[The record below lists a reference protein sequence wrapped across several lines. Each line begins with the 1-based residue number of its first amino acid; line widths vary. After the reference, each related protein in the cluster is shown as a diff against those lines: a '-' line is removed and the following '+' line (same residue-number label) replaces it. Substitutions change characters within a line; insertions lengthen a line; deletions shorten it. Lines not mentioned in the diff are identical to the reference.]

1 MDGLALTESEKFI
14 RFSVSLPED
23 LLKEFDK
30 VTEILGIQG
39 RSDAIRKAMRDFI
52 VNYTWMHKSEG
63 SMAGSITVILDH
75 ETTGIMD
82 AITDLQH
89 RYINLIASSMH
100 VHLDERDCMIVLAVR
115 GNVKDVEKLNNELLA
130 LKGVKL
136 VKYTIMT
143 PGSELP

>member
-1 MDGLALTESEKFI
+1 LTESEKVI

-52 VNYTWMHKSEG
+52 VNYTWMHDSAG

-75 ETTGIMD
+75 EITGVMD
-82 AITDLQH
+82 EITELEH
-89 RYINLIASSMH
+89 KNLNLIASSMH
-100 VHLDERDCMIVLAVR
+100 VHLDERECMIVLAVR
-115 GNVKDVEKLNNELLA
+115 GNVKNVEKLNNELLA

-136 VKYTIMT
+136 VRYTIMT
-143 PGSELP
+143 PGAELP

>member
-1 MDGLALTESEKFI
+1 MVKALVESEKFI

-30 VTEILGIQG
+30 VTESLGIQG

-52 VNYTWMHKSEG
+52 VNYTWMHKG
-63 SMAGSITVILDH
+63 KGDMVGSITIILDH

-82 AITDLQH
+82 EITELQH
-89 RYINLIASSMH
+89 RYLKLIASSMH
-100 VHLDERDCMIVLAVR
+100 VHLDERECMIVLAVR
-115 GNVKDVEKLNNELLA
+115 GKVEDIEKLNNEILA

-143 PGSELP
+143 PGTELP

>member
-1 MDGLALTESEKFI
+1 MTESENFI

-30 VTEILGIQG
+30 VTEMLGIQG

-52 VNYTWMHKSEG
+52 VNYTWMHSTAG
-63 SMAGSITVILDH
+63 SRVGSITIILDH
-75 ETTGIMD
+75 EVTGIMD
-82 AITDLQH
+82 EITELEH
-89 RYINLIASSMH
+89 KNINLIMSSMH
-100 VHLDERDCMIVLAVR
+100 VHLDERECMIVLAVR
-115 GNVKDVEKLNNELLA
+115 GNAKDIEKLNNQLLA

-143 PGSELP
+143 PGAQLP

>member
-1 MDGLALTESEKFI
+1 LTESENFI

-52 VNYTWMHKSEG
+52 VNYTWMHSSVG
-63 SMAGSITVILDH
+63 SMAGSITIILDH
-75 ETTGIMD
+75 EITGIMD
-82 AITDLQH
+82 EITELEH
-89 RYINLIASSMH
+89 KNINLIASSMH
-100 VHLDERDCMIVLAVR
+100 VHLDERECMIVLAVR

-143 PGSELP
+143 PEAELP

>member
-1 MDGLALTESEKFI
+1 MSESEKFI

-30 VTEILGIQG
+30 VTETLGIQG

-52 VNYTWMHKSEG
+52 VNYTWMDRSEG
-63 SMAGSITVILDH
+63 SMAGSITVVLDH
-75 ETTGIMD
+75 ETAGIMD
-82 AITDLQH
+82 DLTELQH
-89 RYINLIASSMH
+89 KYINLIASSMH
-100 VHLDERDCMIVLAVR
+100 VHLDEHDCMIVLAVR
-115 GNVKDVEKLNNELLA
+115 GNVEGVEKLNNELLA

-143 PGSELP
+143 PGAELP

>member
-1 MDGLALTESEKFI
+1 MEESEKFI

-30 VTEILGIQG
+30 VTESLGIQG

-52 VNYTWMHKSEG
+52 VNYTWVHESEG
-63 SMAGSITVILDH
+63 SMAGSITVILNH
-75 ETTGIMD
+75 EISGIMD
-82 AITDLQH
+82 ELTELQH
-89 RYINLIASSMH
+89 KHINLIASSMH
-100 VHLDERDCMIVLAVR
+100 IHLDVSDCMIVLAVR
-115 GNVKDVEKLNNELLA
+115 GNVRDVERLNNELLA

-143 PGSELP
+143 PGAELP

>member
-1 MDGLALTESEKFI
+1 MTESENFI

-30 VTEILGIQG
+30 VTETLGIQG

-52 VNYTWMHKSEG
+52 VNYTWMHSSGG
-63 SMAGSITVILDH
+63 SMAGSITIILDH
-75 ETTGIMD
+75 EIMGIMD
-82 AITDLQH
+82 ELTELEHKNID
-89 RYINLIASSMH
+89 LIASSMH
-100 VHLDERDCMIVLAVR
+100 VHLDEKECMIVLAVR
-115 GNVKDVEKLNNELLA
+115 GNVKDVEKLNNQLLA

-143 PGSELP
+143 PGAKLP

>member
-1 MDGLALTESEKFI
+1 MTETEKVI

-52 VNYTWMHKSEG
+52 VNYTWMHKSTS
-63 SMAGSITVILDH
+63 SMAGSITIILDH
-75 ETTGIMD
+75 EVTGIMD
-82 AITDLQH
+82 EITELEH
-89 RYINLIASSMH
+89 KNINLIASSMH
-100 VHLDERDCMIVLAVR
+100 VHLDERECMIVLAVR

-130 LKGVKL
+130 LKGVNL
-136 VKYTIMT
+136 VKYTIMAPT
-143 PGSELP
+143 AKLP

>member
-1 MDGLALTESEKFI
+1 VVKNLSESVKFI

-30 VTEILGIQG
+30 VTETLGIQG

-52 VNYTWMHKSEG
+52 VNYTWMDKSEG
-63 SMAGSITVILDH
+63 SMAGSITVVLDH

-82 AITDLQH
+82 ELTELQH
-89 RYINLIASSMH
+89 KYINLIASSMH
-100 VHLDERDCMIVLAVR
+100 VHLDEHDCMIVLAVR
-115 GNVKDVEKLNNELLA
+115 GNVEGVEKLNNELLA

-143 PGSELP
+143 PGAELP